1 MIPARNRRIA
11 FMAILPLTAV
21 LPLMAV
27 LTLAPPIARA
37 QMTMPIPINT
47 SPKPEDPSIK
57 LPEYDVAS
65 VKENKAGDHM
75 MRIMNTP
82 DGFSCTNIPL
92 TTIIGIAYGVRQDL
106 ISGGPGWVNST
117 GFDVEAKVAGS
128 DLEAF
133 KKLSPRQRFALLQSL
148 LAERFQLKVRHE
160 TKVLPMYDLVVAKGG
175 PKLKVAPPAD
185 QPSDAPPDAPK
196 DLTSA
201 KLRGRMTMGPGM
213 FKGEALPMK
222 ALANNLSSILEH
234 TVVDKTGL
242 SGDYDFDLKWT
253 PEDAAPAADNGAADS
268 GASIFTA
275 VQEQLGLKLQSTKG
289 PVNTLVID
297 HVELPSQN

>member
-1 MIPARNRRIA
+1 MIPARNRHIV
-11 FMAILPLTAV
+11 FMAILPLMGV
-21 LPLMAV
+21 LPLTAV

-37 QMTMPIPINT
+37 QMTMPILIDP
-47 SPKPEDPSIK
+47 SPKPEDPNIK
-57 LPEYDVAS
+57 LPDYDVAS

-148 LAERFQLKVRHE
+148 LAERFQLKVHHE

-175 PKLKVAPPAD
+175 PKLKAAPPAD
-185 QPSDAPPDAPK
+185 QPPAAPPDATK
-196 DLTSA
+196 DPGDA
-201 KLRGRMTMGPGM
+201 KPRGMMTMGPGM

-242 SGDYDFDLKWT
+242 PGDYDFDLKWT
-253 PEDAAPAADNGAADS
+253 PEDTAPTADNGAADS

-275 VQEQLGLKLQSTKG
+275 IQEQLGLKLQSTKG
-289 PVNTLVID
+289 PVDTLVID

>member
-1 MIPARNRRIA
+1 MIPARNRRIVLK
-11 FMAILPLTAV
+11 AILPLMAILLIT
-21 LPLMAV
+21 AV
-27 LTLAPPIARA
+27 LTLDCPIARA
-37 QMTMPIPINT
+37 QMSLPILTDPTPN
-47 SPKPEDPSIK
+47 PEDPNVK

-65 VKENKAGDHM
+65 VKENKSGDHM

-82 DGFSCTNIPL
+82 DGFSCTNIAL
-92 TTIIGIAYGVRQDL
+92 TTIIEIAYGVRQDL

-133 KKLSPRQRFALLQSL
+133 KKLSPRQRSSLLQTL
-148 LAERFQLKVRHE
+148 LADRFQLKLHHE
-160 TKVLPMYDLVVAKGG
+160 TRVLPMYDLVVAKGG
-175 PKLKVAPPAD
+175 PKLKASVPVSTPPDTA
-185 QPSDAPPDAPK
+185 SDASKNSDA
-196 DLTSA
+196 A
-201 KLRGRMTMGPGM
+201 KPRGMMTMGPGM

-222 ALANNLSSILEH
+222 VLANNLSSILEH

-253 PEDAAPAADNGAADS
+253 PEGTAPAADNGATDS

-289 PVNTLVID
+289 PVDTLVID